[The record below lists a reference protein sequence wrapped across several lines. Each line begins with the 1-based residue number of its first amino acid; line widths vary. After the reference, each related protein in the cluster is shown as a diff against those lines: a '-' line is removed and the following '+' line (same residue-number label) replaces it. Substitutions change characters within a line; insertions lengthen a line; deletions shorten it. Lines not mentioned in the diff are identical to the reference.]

1 MTLSIIPTGSKT
13 PADIETGLENINK
26 PLSDFLTHC
35 NLPTDNL
42 LAPVDERRKV
52 VQAFE
57 AVLEVL
63 PIKEREQA
71 TYISKFAICITMGLF
86 DGALS
91 YLWDETIKAL
101 RVKITDFDIE
111 YFYSVAQTI
120 SSRYKNLSDPKDI
133 EAISEYDLLE
143 ISRRIGLIDDVNHR
157 RLEQVNYFRNHA
169 SAAHPNNTDL
179 SGIEILGF
187 LENCLKYAI
196 CAEFDQSVVQVKRL
210 LENIRKHEIDTTDFA
225 TIGQEVAKLP
235 RERIDDILKTIFGM
249 YIDPSIAQNV
259 INNIRGLAPVI
270 WQLITEDTKLRIGTK
285 FGYFRANGDV
295 ARKNRVQEFLNVVNG
310 NEYKDEDS
318 LAEELI
324 EKLQHLRSAH
334 YGTNNFYNE
343 YPHAQSINQSLP
355 AAGIPRAAKRE
366 FVKIIS
372 ICAIG
377 NGLGYRKGVD
387 ENAMPLYNDFI
398 ERFGDEELVHFIR
411 LFSDHEFVGDI
422 GTTKG
427 TARTRSL
434 VQFFQSKTQ
443 NVLILNALQILASAP
458 RIEKVASTTD
468 YKNAVARL
476 S

>member
-1 MTLSIIPTGSKT
+1 MTLSIIPSGKLT
-13 PADIETGLENINK
+13 PSDIENGLEIINK

-35 NLPTDNL
+35 RLPTENL

-57 AVLEVL
+57 SVLEVL
-63 PIKEREQA
+63 PVKEREQA
-71 TYISKFAICITMGLF
+71 AYISKFAICVSMGLF

-101 RVKITDFDIE
+101 RLKIITFDLE
-111 YFYSVAQTI
+111 YFYAVAQTI
-120 SSRYKNLSDPKDI
+120 SSRYKGLSNPKDI

-169 SAAHPNNTDL
+169 SAAHPNNTEL

-210 LENIRKHEIDTTDFA
+210 LENIRKHEIDVSDFPK
-225 TIGQEVAKLP
+225 IGQEVAKLP
-235 RERIDDILKTIFGM
+235 GERIDDILKTIFGM
-249 YIDPSIAQNV
+249 YIDPGIAQNV
-259 INNIRGLAPVI
+259 INNIKGIAPVI
-270 WQLITEDTKLRIGTK
+270 WGLITEDTRLRVGAK
-285 FGYFRANGDV
+285 FGYFRANGDTV
-295 ARKNRVQEFLNVVNG
+295 RKTRVQEFLDVVDG

-324 EKLQHLRSAH
+324 EKLQHLRAAH
-334 YGTNNFYNE
+334 YGHNNFYNE
-343 YPHAQSINQSLP
+343 YPHAQSISQSLP
-355 AAGIPRAAKRE
+355 ASGIPKAAKRE
-366 FVKIIS
+366 FVKIIC

-377 NGLGYRKGVD
+377 NGLGYREGVD
-387 ENAMPLYNDFI
+387 ENALPYYNNFI
-398 ERFGDEELVHFIR
+398 DRFGDEEIIHFVR
-411 LFSDHEFVGDI
+411 LFSDHEFVADI
-422 GTTKG
+422 GTAKG
-427 TARTRSL
+427 TTRTKNLVGFLEPKAR
-434 VQFFQSKTQ
+434 
-443 NVLILNALQILASAP
+443 NVLIKNALQIIGTAP
-458 RIEKVASTTD
+458 RIMKVASTTN
-468 YKNAVARL
+468 YKNAVSRL